1 LIANYYLEIIGLIIL
16 LSILSIYL
24 LTRNKKDIKSI
35 RKIDL
40 QEKLDADENILEI
53 EIEDEFDNTSDE
65 QNQKSQLAMFSD
77 SFDDIENGTEEG
89 SFGKEQFIEPE
100 VEDTPKT
107 TFNKI
112 IPLREVPAHGKIVK
126 ENFKEFAGTRILVAE
141 DNIINQKVL
150 RALLQDTSIEVV
162 MADDGQEAL
171 DILTQD
177 SNFTLILMDAHMPRV
192 DGFQATIIIRA
203 NPDYNHILV
212 VALSGD
218 TATDDIK
225 KMSEAGMQEHLE
237 KPLRMDHF
245 YDILYAYTGK
255 EELTTMPSKVL
266 NIEEGIFICSGDEDF
281 YYEILNEFVASYAS
295 SADIIQTY
303 FNNTQFKEIDRLLLD
318 VVGIASNIGATNLH
332 VTALLLKNKLLNNE
346 IMESET
352 ILKEYNNNLQLL
364 IKEIQKLS

>member
-1 LIANYYLEIIGLIIL
+1 MLIANYYLEIIGLIIL

-24 LTRNKKDIKSI
+24 LTKNNKDIKSI
-35 RKIDL
+35 KKIDV
-40 QEKLDADENILEI
+40 QENFDADENILEI
-53 EIEDEFDNTSDE
+53 EIEDEFDTTTKIQES
-65 QNQKSQLAMFSD
+65 QNRLIND

-89 SFGKEQFIEPE
+89 SFGKEQFIEPI
-100 VEDTPKT
+100 VEAISQT
-107 TFNKI
+107 TDSKI
-112 IPLREVPAHGKIVK
+112 IPKREVPAHGKIVK

-150 RALLQDTSIEVV
+150 RALLNDTGIEVV

-192 DGFQATIIIRA
+192 DGFEATKIIRS

-218 TATDDIK
+218 TAADDIK

-245 YDILYAYTGK
+245 YDILYAYTGQ
-255 EELTTMPSKVL
+255 EEVRTTASKIL
-266 NIEEGIFICSGDEDF
+266 NIEEGMFICSGDEDF
-281 YYEILNEFVASYAS
+281 YYEILNEFVDSYAN
-295 SADIIQTY
+295 SANILQTY
-303 FNNTQFKEIDRLLLD
+303 FNNTQYKEIDRLLLD
-318 VVGIASNIGATNLH
+318 IVGIASNIGATDLH

-346 IMESET
+346 IMESQT

-364 IKEIQKLS
+364 IKEINKLS